1 MIYMDSIDN
10 SKDIKVIN
18 SEINSEGVFTHIALD
33 LVEGIVFGGVLGVGT
48 DIIATA
54 VSTLPNSFLTP
65 AMVSPLSVVVGA
77 LVFVG
82 VSIHQI
88 RQRLNK

>member
-1 MIYMDSIDN
+1 MDSIDN
-10 SKDIKVIN
+10 PKDIKVIN
-18 SEINSEGVFTHIALD
+18 SDGVFTHIALD
-33 LVEGIVFGGVLGVGT
+33 LVEGVVFGGVVGVGM
-48 DIIATA
+48 DIIAGA
-54 VSTLPNSFLTP
+54 VATLPNSFLTTT
-65 AMVSPLSVVVGA
+65 MVSPLSVIVGA